1 MAMNLQ
7 VFVESDR
14 IRAVVTGEFSLEDA
28 KRTFLELMD
37 VVVRHKM
44 EKVLIDGRDLK
55 GNLTVMERFYFGGF
69 TADTVDANVLD
80 GKVHNPQFAYILS
93 EPVIDPYRLGE
104 SVAMN
109 RGMRIKM
116 FEDADKA
123 IQWLGLA
130 PSGKGNSAN
139 A

>member
-1 MAMNLQ
+1 MGIDLQ
-7 VFVESDR
+7 LFVEPDC
-14 IRAVVTGEFSLEDA
+14 IRAVATGEFSLEEA
-28 KRTFLELMD
+28 KRTFLELME

-44 EKVLIDGRDLK
+44 EKILIDGRDLK

-69 TADTVDANVLD
+69 TADTVDANLLD

-93 EPVIDPYRLGE
+93 ESVLDPYRLGE

-123 IQWLGLA
+123 IQWLGLT
-130 PSGKGNSAN
+130 PSDQGTAGGA
-139 A
+139 